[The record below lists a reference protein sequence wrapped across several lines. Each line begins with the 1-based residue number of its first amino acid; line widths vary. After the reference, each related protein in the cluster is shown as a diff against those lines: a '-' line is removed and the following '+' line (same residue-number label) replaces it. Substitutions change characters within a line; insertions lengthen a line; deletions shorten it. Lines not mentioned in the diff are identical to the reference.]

1 MGQLIGKA
9 QLTDESRPFANL
21 STEAIQESW
30 DKFNEVAEGF
40 GVSMDV
46 FKSICGVLVEEV
58 ALGDED
64 VLSDYAEAIFRT
76 FDTDENDLVDALEFL
91 ASFAMISGMDLV
103 GKVKFMFDC
112 YDFDESGQLTIDE
125 MTLSLKSTITGLAK
139 LTGQEPPTEQDLET
153 ISQDAF
159 RTSDLDSDQK
169 ISFEEFLSYCRI
181 NPEVRSFVDY
191 YDAVPEHWG
200 AWDELNNMEVAT
212 EMERTRL
219 TARQLATV
227 DGLDYCGLIPGES
240 NQLNYSGKKV
250 SPSEMTALKKV
261 QTIAV
266 ARPWMDESLQPAT
279 AEDDLDFSSPS
290 QAVSVEWIYG
300 YTGQRLRNNC
310 RYSLEGDIMYPV
322 GSIVVVYNK
331 VRHAQKYYT
340 GHRGE
345 VLSLAIHPEGRIVA
359 SGDGVEPC
367 PCIDIWDSSDR
378 TRKHV
383 LRGIHRMGVTL
394 LSFSP
399 DGSRLATVGMDSRHL
414 LIIYDWQNETALFSC
429 ACGPNKVL
437 DCQFVDQT
445 HLVTC
450 GINHAMFWS
459 AVQSGSS
466 DTGSNSNSSV
476 QAYEGREGLFGPK
489 FKKQALT
496 CVCPIPAIAGKV
508 ATGTVSGEIYVWD
521 GRKVCASLDAHDG
534 PCTVI
539 HAASTGVLSG
549 GSEGKIILWSPEL
562 EQVKRRRKRR
572 RKKNLVVFFL
582 GFLIN
587 IFFVIYFY
595 NINHIQ

>member
-9 QLTDESRPFANL
+9 RLTKESTPFSNL

-139 LTGQEPPTEQDLET
+139 LTDQEPPTEQDLET

-159 RTSDLDSDQK
+159 RSSDLDSDQK
-169 ISFEEFLSYCRI
+169 ISFEEFLTYCRV

-191 YDAVPEHWG
+191 YDSVPESWG
-200 AWDELNNMEVAT
+200 TWDELNNAEVAN
-212 EMERTRL
+212 EMTRTRL
-219 TARQLATV
+219 TKRQLATV
-227 DGLDYCGLIPGES
+227 NNLDYCGLIPGEIDALDYS
-240 NQLNYSGKKV
+240 NKTYTPEELAASKKQQSITV
-250 SPSEMTALKKV
+250 S
-261 QTIAV
+261 
-266 ARPWMDESLQPAT
+266 RPWMDESLAPAT
-279 AEDDLDFSSPS
+279 APEDLDFSSPS
-290 QAVSVEWIYG
+290 QACNVEWVYG
-300 YTGQRLRNNC
+300 YTGQRVRNNA

-322 GSIVVVYNK
+322 GSMVVVYNK

-345 VLSLAIHPEGRIVA
+345 VLSLAVHPEGRIVA

-383 LRGIHRMGVTL
+383 LRGLHRLGVTL

-399 DGSRLATVGMDSRHL
+399 DGSRLATVGMDARHL
-414 LIIYDWQNETALFSC
+414 LVIYDWKHETALFSC
-429 ACGPNKVL
+429 ACGPHKVG
-437 DCQFVDQT
+437 C
-445 HLVTC
+445 
-450 GINHAMFWS
+450 
-459 AVQSGSS
+459 
-466 DTGSNSNSSV
+466 
-476 QAYEGREGLFGPK
+476 
-489 FKKQALT
+489 
-496 CVCPIPAIAGKV
+496 
-508 ATGTVSGEIYVWD
+508 
-521 GRKVCASLDAHDG
+521 
-534 PCTVI
+534 
-539 HAASTGVLSG
+539 
-549 GSEGKIILWSPEL
+549 
-562 EQVKRRRKRR
+562 
-572 RKKNLVVFFL
+572 FFTP
-582 GFLIN
+582 
-587 IFFVIYFY
+587 
-595 NINHIQ
+595 

>member
-9 QLTDESRPFANL
+9 RLTEEALPFANL

-64 VLSDYAEAIFRT
+64 VLSDYAESIFRT

-91 ASFAMISGMDLV
+91 ASFSMISGMDLV

-139 LTGQEPPTEQDLET
+139 LTGSEPPTEQDLET

-159 RTSDLDSDQK
+159 RSSDLDSDQK
-169 ISFEEFLSYCRI
+169 ISFEEFLQYCRV
-181 NPEVRSFVDY
+181 NPEVRSFVNY
-191 YDAVPEHWG
+191 YDAVVETWG
-200 AWDELNNMEVAT
+200 SWDELNNAEVANEIT
-212 EMERTRL
+212 RTRL
-219 TARQLATV
+219 TSRQLATV
-227 DGLDYCGLIPGES
+227 DGTDYCQLLPGETLS
-240 NQLNYSGKKV
+240 FDYTGKK
-250 SPSEMTALKKV
+250 MTREEIIAMRKK
-261 QTIAV
+261 QSITTD
-266 ARPWMDESLQPAT
+266 RPWMSESLAPAT
-279 AEDDLDFSSPS
+279 APEDLDFSSPS
-290 QAVSVEWIYG
+290 QAVNVEWIYG
-300 YTGQRLRNNC
+300 YTGQRMRNNA
-310 RYSLEGDIMYPV
+310 RYSLEGDVMYPV

-345 VLSLAIHPEGRIVA
+345 VLSLAVHPEGRIVA
-359 SGDGVEPC
+359 SGDAVEPC

-378 TRKHV
+378 GRKHV
-383 LRGIHRMGVTL
+383 LRGIHRMGVVL

-399 DGSRLATVGMDSRHL
+399 DGSRLASVGMDPRHL
-414 LIIYDWQNETALFSC
+414 LVIYDWRAETALFSSS
-429 ACGPNKVL
+429 CGPHTIL
-437 DCQFVDQT
+437 DCQFVDQS
-445 HLVTC
+445 HVVTC
-450 GINHAMFWS
+450 GINHVHFWT
-459 AVQSGSS
+459 AVQGGDSMGGGGGGGGP
-466 DTGSNSNSSV
+466 TMTA
-476 QAYEGREGLFGPK
+476 AYEGREGLFGPK
-489 FKKQALT
+489 FKKQAMT
-496 CVCPIPAIAGKV
+496 CACPIPAIAGKI

-534 PCTVI
+534 PCTVL

-549 GSEGKIILWSPEL
+549 GAEGKIILWSPEL
-562 EQVKRRRKRR
+562 EQLATFDMHAVSEKTY
-572 RKKNLVVFFL
+572 VMV
-582 GFLIN
+582 
-587 IFFVIYFY
+587 
-595 NINHIQ
+595 

>member
-9 QLTDESRPFANL
+9 RLTKESQPFSNL

-64 VLSDYAEAIFRT
+64 VLSDYAESIFRT

-139 LTGQEPPTEQDLET
+139 LTNQEPPTEQDLET

-159 RTSDLDSDQK
+159 RSSDLDSDQK
-169 ISFEEFLSYCRI
+169 ISFEEFLTYCRV

-191 YDAVPEHWG
+191 YDSIPEQWG
-200 AWDELNNMEVAT
+200 TWDELNNTEVAQ
-212 EMERTRL
+212 EMTRDRL
-219 TARQLATV
+219 NRRQIATV
-227 DGLDYCGLIPGES
+227 KDFDYCGLIPGEVDMFDYTT
-240 NQLNYSGKKV
+240 NEKKTAKEREASLKQQSIVV
-250 SPSEMTALKKV
+250 S
-261 QTIAV
+261 
-266 ARPWMDESLQPAT
+266 RPWMDECLEPAT
-279 AEDDLDFSSPS
+279 APDDLDFSSPT
-290 QAVSVEWIYG
+290 QACSVEWVYG
-300 YTGQRLRNNC
+300 YTGQRVRNNA
-310 RYSLEGDIMYPV
+310 RYSLEGDILYPV
-322 GSIVVVYNK
+322 GNMVIIYNK

-345 VLSLAIHPEGRIVA
+345 VMSIAVHPEGRIVA
-359 SGDGVEPC
+359 SGDANEPC
-367 PCIDIWDSSDR
+367 PSIDIWDSSDR
-378 TRKHV
+378 ERKHV
-383 LRGIHRMGVTL
+383 LRGIHRAGVTL

-399 DGSRLATVGMDSRHL
+399 DGSKLASVGMDDRHL
-414 LIIYDWQNETALFSC
+414 LVIYDYRLETALYSC
-429 ACGPNKVL
+429 AIGPNKVL

-445 HLVTC
+445 HIVTC
-450 GINHAMFWS
+450 GLNNVDFWS
-459 AVQSGSS
+459 AVQGSK
-466 DTGSNSNSSV
+466 TGNELENSYV
-476 QAYEGREGLFGPK
+476 AAYERKEGLFGPK
-489 FKKQALT
+489 FKKQAMT

-508 ATGTVSGEIYVWD
+508 ATGTISGELYVWD

-534 PCTVI
+534 PCTVL

-562 EQVKRRRKRR
+562 EQLATFDMVST
-572 RKKNLVVFFL
+572 FSY
-582 GFLIN
+582 N
-587 IFFVIYFY
+587 IFLFF
-595 NINHIQ
+595 